1 MNSTGTNTAFSTR
14 RGGRTAFTVI
24 ELMTVVLIIMLLL
37 TILSPTIGKVRTN
50 IRSSR
55 TRHTINLISSGCR
68 EYEADI
74 GHYPLNAHGLVQ
86 ALTGRDDADGQT
98 GYGFRRVPRGKV
110 YGPYGGTEK
119 LNTRVKALDLPTFM
133 DAFGEHI
140 YYYRYDATTGF
151 TGGLPDEPA
160 ALKDYLKGREG
171 KLHRKDFVLISRG
184 PNGEWD
190 AYYEDGVWTDS
201 RSHSNVVNNGQILA
215 SASGNATGVLL
226 SDGPATV
233 TNTGRIEAVA
243 SAGKAIGIAAYVD
256 TRQL

>member
-86 ALTGRDDADGQT
+86 ALTGRGYVGVDDGKT

-119 LNTRVKALDLPTFM
+119 LNTRVKALELSTFM
-133 DAFGEHI
+133 DAFGGHI
-140 YYYRYDATTGF
+140 YYYRYDMATGYTDALAGEP
-151 TGGLPDEPA
+151 GELPEQPA
-160 ALKDYLKGREG
+160 PLMDYLKGPEG
-171 KLHRKDFVLISRG
+171 KFYRKDFVLISRG
-184 PNGEWD
+184 PDGDWGAYYENGEW
-190 AYYEDGVWTDS
+190 TDS
-201 RSHSNVVNNGQILA
+201 
-215 SASGNATGVLL
+215 
-226 SDGPATV
+226 DD
-233 TNTGRIEAVA
+233 
-243 SAGKAIGIAAYVD
+243 IANFK
-256 TRQL
+256 Q